1 MSESCTNKTMDSD
14 IGTLPDNVN
23 PGTFPAKLWR
33 LVSNPENT
41 SICWDQLG
49 ETILINEELF
59 KSQILS
65 PSPRVSDNPDS
76 FKTTKFCSFVR
87 QLNLYGFKKNIRTVK
102 VNIPFENETY
112 HCFYHKNFNRNRP
125 ELIADLKRLTADN
138 KAKLSA
144 GLKVSHRPWTRCS
157 GSGECKNKKR
167 TTVVTPTHPY
177 CSDKAQAAT
186 TNNSTPVYPLY
197 LMNSSNNA
205 AALPEIPVPLNQQN
219 TAVSCSGP
227 VHIQQSFPTY
237 SNHGIPNFS
246 SYDVQTAQDP
256 AGLYSPCFQY
266 YPANILTSHMAGS
279 GLQLRPFAPYH
290 CYQMAEKLM
299 PPPTNSLSVK
309 LPNPETADNGFHHI
323 NQEIIT
329 DNYLS
334 HDTHRM
340 DSGGPK
346 STEVLDVK
354 HGDPAR
360 FDSSMAPDSST
371 STPMQVI
378 P

>member
-1 MSESCTNKTMDSD
+1 MDSD

-157 GSGECKNKKR
+157 GSGECKNKK
-167 TTVVTPTHPY
+167 
-177 CSDKAQAAT
+177 SK
-186 TNNSTPVYPLY
+186 
-197 LMNSSNNA
+197 
-205 AALPEIPVPLNQQN
+205 
-219 TAVSCSGP
+219 
-227 VHIQQSFPTY
+227 
-237 SNHGIPNFS
+237 
-246 SYDVQTAQDP
+246 
-256 AGLYSPCFQY
+256 
-266 YPANILTSHMAGS
+266 
-279 GLQLRPFAPYH
+279 
-290 CYQMAEKLM
+290 KK
-299 PPPTNSLSVK
+299 SL
-309 LPNPETADNGFHHI
+309 
-323 NQEIIT
+323 
-329 DNYLS
+329 
-334 HDTHRM
+334 
-340 DSGGPK
+340 
-346 STEVLDVK
+346 
-354 HGDPAR
+354 
-360 FDSSMAPDSST
+360 
-371 STPMQVI
+371 
-378 P
+378 